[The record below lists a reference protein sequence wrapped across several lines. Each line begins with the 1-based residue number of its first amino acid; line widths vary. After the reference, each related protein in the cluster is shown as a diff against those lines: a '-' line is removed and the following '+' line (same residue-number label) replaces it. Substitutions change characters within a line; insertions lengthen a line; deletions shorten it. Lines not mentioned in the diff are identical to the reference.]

1 MILKIVGGRRMA
13 ERYEVHSMIAG
24 MDIGEQMDLE
34 VCKSLIKEYGSLRD
48 IELLITDNG
57 IDMTYGEVA
66 DQLNRY
72 HKREEIL
79 KQSDS
84 INDLTLSILDLQEKL
99 KEVKEERDYFERK
112 KCEYFN
118 KYNKKHLAN
127 IQLREENEQ
136 LKQTIEN
143 ICKDYKESHSITIH

>member
-79 KQSDS
+79 RKSDS
-84 INDLTLSILDLQEKL
+84 VNNLTLSVLDLQEKL
-99 KEVKEERDYFERK
+99 KEVK
-112 KCEYFN
+112 N
-118 KYNKKHLAN
+118 
-127 IQLREENEQ
+127 ENEE
-136 LKQTIEN
+136 LKQI
-143 ICKDYKESHSITIH
+143 IKRISKDYEESHGMDIRNAEWFTAW

>member
-1 MILKIVGGRRMA
+1 MT
-13 ERYEVHSMIAG
+13 RYEVHSMIAG

-34 VCKSLIKEYGSLRD
+34 VCKSLIEKYGSSRD

-79 KQSDS
+79 RKSDS
-84 INDLTLSILDLQEKL
+84 VNDLTLSVLDLQEEL
-99 KEVKEERDYFERK
+99 KE
-112 KCEYFN
+112 
-118 KYNKKHLAN
+118 
-127 IQLREENEQ
+127 
-136 LKQTIEN
+136 LKQEN
-143 ICKDYKESHSITIH
+143 KELKQFKQKIFDLINGKIAECEKDYNRAIQAGMPSMIIYDEIESLEWLKKELEE